1 MRFSSSQES
10 EDDPESRESAGVE
23 ARDGVRVLSDEGPSS
38 NRHHRLVTDGGT
50 DEEAEGDEEDE
61 GADEGDEGGDEGE
74 EDTEEEGEEEGEDE
88 AAQEEGEEGEEEEEG
103 EQGAEEEEGEEGT
116 EEEGEEGEEG
126 AEGEEEGEQGAEEG
140 EEGEEGAEE
149 EGERATVLHLD
160 LEGLFLN
167 LLGLEVDLNE
177 VVLDVDAV
185 KGENNLLGN
194 LLSGVAGLLKP
205 MSGGGLG
212 SLLGGLPG
220 LGDLLGGSGGEGE
233 DEEGEGGGGVSNWA
247 SSAKESVSGPVSD
260 ALEKID
266 INAILTQVL
275 KEFVSELF
283 GDGSEESSES
293 DGESST

>member
-1 MRFSSSQES
+1 MRFSSSQEP

-23 ARDGVRVLSDEGPSS
+23 TRDGVRVLSDEGPSS
-38 NRHHRLVTDGGT
+38 NRSYRLMTDGGA
-50 DEEAEGDEEDE
+50 DEEGEGDEDEESDE
-61 GADEGDEGGDEGE
+61 GEGEEEEGGDEGE
-74 EDTEEEGEEEGEDE
+74 E
-88 AAQEEGEEGEEEEEG
+88 
-103 EQGAEEEEGEEGT
+103 

-126 AEGEEEGEQGAEEG
+126 GD
-140 EEGEEGAEE
+140 EGEEGAEE
-149 EGERATVLHLD
+149 EGEGAEEGEGEEEEGGEGESAKVLHLD

-212 SLLGGLPG
+212 SLLGGLPSV
-220 LGDLLGGSGGEGE
+220 GDLLGGSGGEGE
-233 DEEGEGGGGVSNWA
+233 EGEEGGGMPGWV
-247 SSAKESVSGPVSD
+247 SSAKETVSD
-260 ALEKID
+260 SASSALED
-266 INAILTQVL
+266 VDVNDLLTQVL

-283 GDGSEESSES
+283 GDSSEESSES
-293 DGESST
+293 DGESSS